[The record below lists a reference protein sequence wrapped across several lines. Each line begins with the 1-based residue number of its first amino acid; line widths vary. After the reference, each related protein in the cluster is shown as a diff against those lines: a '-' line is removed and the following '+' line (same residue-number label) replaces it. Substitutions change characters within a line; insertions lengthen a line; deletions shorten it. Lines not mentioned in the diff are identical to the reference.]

1 MCSAKM
7 APANVA
13 ENLLRELWDS
23 EHMPKAREKTIFVCD
38 SCGNEAVKWEGRC
51 PTCGGWNTLA
61 EFRQANGGQ
70 RRSLTTSPQAVA
82 VQLADVSTD
91 DFPRMTTSSD
101 EFNRVLGGGIVP
113 GSIILVAGD
122 PGIGKSTILLRLAGD
137 VANAGNRVLYVSGEE
152 SASQIRLRAD
162 RLGVDGK
169 DLYVLPATDVDD
181 VLSQLDS
188 EPFGL
193 AVVDSIQTLYDREV
207 SSEPGSVT
215 QIRECA
221 RKLLDW
227 AKARNVPVI
236 LTGHV
241 TKGGDIAGPRVLE
254 HMVDVVLYMEGDPV
268 SSWRL
273 LRSVKNRFGS
283 TNEVGVFEM
292 TGNGLQDVLDPSRSL
307 LAERADG
314 AIGSAVTPILEGSRT
329 LLVEVQALTNPSVLP
344 NPRRVATGIDHN
356 RLLLVCAVLNRRA
369 GIPLSNQD
377 VIVNVTGGLKISE
390 PAADL
395 AVALAIASSFRN
407 EPVDPGLA
415 AVGEL
420 GLTGEVRLIPQLERR
435 LQEASR
441 LGFQRCLHAGEA
453 LGQNGGSHA
462 LEPISVAHIR
472 QAIGLGLKTPAK
484 VSGQSFD
491 IQEN

>member
-1 MCSAKM
+1 MGFAKM
-7 APANVA
+7 ASAITA
-13 ENLLRELWDS
+13 EYSLLTLWDS
-23 EHMPKAREKTIFVCD
+23 RDMPRTKEKTIFVCD
-38 SCGNEAVKWEGRC
+38 SCGNDTPKWEGKC
-51 PTCGGWNTLA
+51 PSCGSWNTLG
-61 EFRQANGGQ
+61 EVRQPAGAQHQSWIDGRQNKP
-70 RRSLTTSPQAVA
+70 L
-82 VQLADVSTD
+82 QLADISTD

-101 EFNRVLGGGIVP
+101 EFNRVLGGGIVR
-113 GSIILVAGD
+113 GSLVLVAGD

-137 VANAGNRVLYVSGEE
+137 VAWTGNRVLYVSGEE
-152 SASQIRLRAD
+152 SASQIKLRAD
-162 RLGVDGK
+162 RMGVDGNN
-169 DLYVLPATDVDD
+169 LYLSPATEVGD
-181 VLSQLDS
+181 VLSQLDD
-188 EPFGL
+188 EVPAL
-193 AVVDSIQTLYDREV
+193 AVVDSIQTLYDRDV

-227 AKARNVPVI
+227 AKAKDVPVI

-283 TNEVGVFEM
+283 TNEMGVFEM
-292 TGNGLQDVLDPSRSL
+292 TGKGLQDVTDPSKSL
-307 LAERADG
+307 LAERANG
-314 AIGSAVTPILEGSRT
+314 AIGSAVMPMLEGTRT
-329 LLVEVQALTNPSVLP
+329 LLVEVQALTSPSVLP
-344 NPRRVATGIDHN
+344 TPRRVATGIDHN
-356 RLLLVCAVLNRRA
+356 RLLLVCAVLSRRA
-369 GIPLSNQD
+369 GIQLASQD
-377 VIVNVTGGLKISE
+377 VIVNVTGGLKVSE

-395 AVALAIASSFRN
+395 AVALAIASSHRN

-420 GLTGEVRLIPQLERR
+420 GLTGEVRRIPQLERR

-453 LGQNGGSHA
+453 SDLETNLNA
-462 LEPISVAHIR
+462 LKPISVSHIR
-472 QAIGLGLKTPAK
+472 QAIGLGLMARQGTA
-484 VSGQSFD
+484 
-491 IQEN
+491 N

>member
-1 MCSAKM
+1 M
-7 APANVA
+7 APANIA
-13 ENLLRELWDS
+13 ESSPHLLWDS
-23 EHMPKAREKTIFVCD
+23 RNMPKAKDKTVFVCD
-38 SCGNEAVKWEGRC
+38 SCGNETVKWEGRC
-51 PTCGGWNTLA
+51 PSCGNWNSLA
-61 EFRQANGGQ
+61 EVRQSNGYE
-70 RRSLTTSPQAVA
+70 RLSWLSAPQSSTVR
-82 VQLADVSTD
+82 LADVTTD
-91 DFPRMTTSSD
+91 NLPRMETASG
-101 EFNRVLGGGIVP
+101 EFNRVLGGGIVR
-113 GSIILVAGD
+113 GSLVLVAGD
-122 PGIGKSTILLRLAGD
+122 PGIGKSTILLKLAGD
-137 VANAGNRVLYVSGEE
+137 VAKSGSRVLYVSGEE
-152 SASQIRLRAD
+152 SPSQIKMRAD
-162 RLGVDGK
+162 RLGVDGRN
-169 DLYVLPATDVDD
+169 LYILPATEVGD
-181 VLSQLDS
+181 VLAHL
-188 EPFGL
+188 ETEMPGL
-193 AVVDSIQTLYDREV
+193 AVVDSIQTLYDRDV

-227 AKARNVPVI
+227 AKAKDIPVM

-292 TGNGLQDVLDPSRSL
+292 TDHGLQDVADPSRSL
-307 LAERADG
+307 LAERANG

-329 LLVEVQALTNPSVLP
+329 LLVEVQALTNPSALP
-344 NPRRVATGIDHN
+344 TPRRVATGIDHN
-356 RLLLVCAVLNRRA
+356 RLLLVCAVLSRRA
-369 GIPLSNQD
+369 GIPLANQD

-407 EPVDPGLA
+407 EPVEAATA

-420 GLTGEVRLIPQLERR
+420 GLTGEIRRIPQLERR

-441 LGFQRCLHAGEA
+441 LGFRRCLHPADSINSKSDPDGLKA
-453 LGQNGGSHA
+453 
-462 LEPISVAHIR
+462 ITVAHIR
-472 QAIGLGLKTPAK
+472 QAVGLGLKTPTDVA
-484 VSGQSFD
+484 G
-491 IQEN
+491 